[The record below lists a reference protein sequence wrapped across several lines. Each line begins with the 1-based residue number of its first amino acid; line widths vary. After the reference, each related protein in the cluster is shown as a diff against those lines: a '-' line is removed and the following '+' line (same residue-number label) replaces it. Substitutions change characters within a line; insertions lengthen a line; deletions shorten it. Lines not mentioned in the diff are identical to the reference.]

1 MPWRQEVRS
10 RWRSFAI
17 ANALRLA
24 LVSYLPLTIVA
35 VYQWSTS
42 AQGGRVSLALS
53 VVSFLSLSGVLA
65 FICFSLW
72 RIGKREEAGY
82 DERAEEETLA
92 RRWAI
97 LYECADRPIGRT
109 EQRSHRRKAFY
120 DLSGPLL
127 AVAFAKAILVA
138 GFQVRRPL
146 VDIADGSGPCLGA
159 VHRPA
164 AARDRV
170 TRGHDPLQAVR

>member
-1 MPWRQEVRS
+1 MPWREEVRS

-24 LVSYLPLTIVA
+24 LVSYLPLTIAA

-42 AQGGRVSLALS
+42 AQGGRVSRASALLYGRAHVTVALS

-82 DERAEEETLA
+82 DERAEQEKLA

-97 LYECADRPIGRT
+97 LYECV
-109 EQRSHRRKAFY
+109 QR
-120 DLSGPLL
+120 
-127 AVAFAKAILVA
+127 
-138 GFQVRRPL
+138 
-146 VDIADGSGPCLGA
+146 LG
-159 VHRPA
+159 
-164 AARDRV
+164 
-170 TRGHDPLQAVR
+170 